1 MERLLYMMTR
11 AESRGVITHEMLS
24 RMMILE
30 VWYIQISYVN
40 KLT

>member
-11 AESRGVITHEMLS
+11 MESRGVFTHEMLS